1 LNEALSNDK
10 NGANKP
16 CFYGDIC
23 HASGVQR
30 ELCNQMFQSNT
41 EIAGFA
47 GLKWMYEGA
56 EPSKMFQ

>member
-1 LNEALSNDK
+1 
-10 NGANKP
+10 
-16 CFYGDIC
+16 
-23 HASGVQR
+23 
-30 ELCNQMFQSNT
+30 MFQSNT